1 MENFDSAVEAPWFSV
16 RSQVERIVVTEGV
29 TSLSDYA
36 FFGCENA
43 ESITLPT
50 SLERI
55 GKLSLYGCKSLSNLT
70 IPSAVAE
77 IGDYAFARASGLK
90 QVVFEG
96 TAPQIGAGAF
106 AEVPAEIIY
115 PANDPSWT
123 ESVQQSYTG
132 RLTWTVYDAAA
143 LDLETELAVAE

>member
-1 MENFDSAVEAPWFSV
+1 M
-16 RSQVERIVVTEGV
+16 
-29 TSLSDYA
+29 
-36 FFGCENA
+36 
-43 ESITLPT
+43 
-50 SLERI
+50 
-55 GKLSLYGCKSLSNLT
+55 
-70 IPSAVAE
+70 AE